1 MTHESKHNEYDRN
14 VMNPPQS
21 RSVLLPPLIV
31 TAALLLS
38 GCNDSSSR
46 STAVSAADTAQA
58 VSAADLCLSAECSE
72 YIALVD
78 IPDAENL
85 VFSAD
90 GRLFVSGG
98 LQVYEVSRDGT
109 GFVAQ
114 AIADSDC
121 NFTGLAI
128 RDNVLYAA
136 CGGGQLYAG
145 ELTAAPRLTTIYT
158 LADMCL
164 PNGITIGPDRQL
176 YVVDATL
183 NANSQACLPPNPRID
198 RLSINPDNPLE
209 ILSQELWLQG
219 SAAGGLAF
227 GLDNQLRFPNGLRS
241 EGSAFFGTD
250 GGSVYAVAQLPGGAA
265 GEVIPLY
272 FTPTELDDLGLLSDG
287 ILVTDFFQ
295 GRVFLLSRA
304 GAELQST
311 DPGRFSSPSS
321 VRLGQAPMFLP
332 TDILVTE
339 KGVLGDN
346 NLPLDRLSLLRRS
359 VP

>member
-1 MTHESKHNEYDRN
+1 MTPRS
-14 VMNPPQS
+14 PL
-21 RSVLLPPLIV
+21 RSVCALTMTVLLLP
-31 TAALLLS
+31 

-46 STAVSAADTAQA
+46 PAATPPVETGQT
-58 VSAADLCLSAECSE
+58 VRAAELCLGSECSQ
-72 YIALVD
+72 YLPLVD

-85 VFSAD
+85 VFSDD

-98 LQVYEVSRDGT
+98 LQVYEVSREAG
-109 GFVAQ
+109 GFSAQ

-128 RDNVLYAA
+128 QDGTLYAA
-136 CGGGQLYAG
+136 CASGELYAG
-145 ELTAAPRLTTIYT
+145 QLTAAPL
-158 LADMCL
+158 LSPVFSLVDMCL
-164 PNGITIGPDRQL
+164 PNGIAIGPDRQL

-198 RLSINPDNPLE
+198 RLAINPDNPLE
-209 ILSQELWLQG
+209 IISQELWLQG
-219 SAAGGLAF
+219 SAAGGLAL

-241 EGSAFFGTD
+241 EGSVFFGTD
-250 GGSVYAVAQLPGGAA
+250 GGSIYTVAQLPGGAA

-295 GRVFLLSRA
+295 GRVLLLSKT
-304 GAELQST
+304 GVELQST
-311 DPGRFSSPSS
+311 DAGRFFSPSS
-321 VRLGQAPMFLP
+321 VRLGQPPMFLP

-339 KGVLGDN
+339 KGILGDN

-359 VP
+359 PAPPTGG